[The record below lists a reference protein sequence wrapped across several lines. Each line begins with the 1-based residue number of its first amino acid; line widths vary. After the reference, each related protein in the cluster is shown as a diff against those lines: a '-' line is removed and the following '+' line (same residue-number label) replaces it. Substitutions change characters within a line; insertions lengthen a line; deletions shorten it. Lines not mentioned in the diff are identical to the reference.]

1 MWIVQVRNESLK
13 IYDEKFIKYLDFL
26 IRKYL
31 KQVIAF

>member
-1 MWIVQVRNESLK
+1 MWIVQVPNESLK

-31 KQVIAF
+31 KTVEGF